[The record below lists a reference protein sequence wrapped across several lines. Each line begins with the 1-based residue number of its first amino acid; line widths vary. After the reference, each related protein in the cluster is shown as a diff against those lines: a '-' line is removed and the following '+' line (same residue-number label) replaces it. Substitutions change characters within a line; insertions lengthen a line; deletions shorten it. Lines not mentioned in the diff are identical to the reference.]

1 MTAQNLI
8 LGNKWREKLARYTG
22 ASCRLCRRANM
33 KMFLKGDRCYTDK
46 CSFERRSFAP
56 GQHGQ
61 GRFKKVSEYALQLR
75 EKQKVKQ
82 MYGMLEAQFHRYF
95 ERADRTKGVT
105 GEILLIMLERR
116 LDNTLYRMGFAS
128 SRDQAR
134 QIVRHNLIRING
146 RKVNIPSYQVRVGDL
161 ISLKEK
167 YQKNEL
173 IVDNLEGAARRGM
186 PSWLELDQSKFQGTV
201 KALPNRDE
209 ITMPIQEQLIVE
221 LYSK

>member
-1 MTAQNLI
+1 
-8 LGNKWREKLARYTG
+8 
-22 ASCRLCRRANM
+22 M
-33 KMFLKGDRCYTDK
+33 KMFLKGDRCYSDK
-46 CSFERRSFAP
+46 CAFERRSFAP

-61 GRFKKVSEYALQLR
+61 NRFRKVSDYAVQLR

-82 MYGMLEAQFHRYF
+82 MYGMLEAQFRRYF
-95 ERADRTKGVT
+95 ERAERIKGVT
-105 GEILLIMLERR
+105 GETLLIMLERR
-116 LDNTLYRMGFAS
+116 FDNTLYRIGFAS

-134 QIVRHNLIRING
+134 QMVRHNLFSING
-146 RKVNIPSYQVRVGDL
+146 KKVNIPSYQVRVGDV

-167 YQKNEL
+167 HQKNEL
-173 IVDNLEGAARRGM
+173 IIDNLEGAARRGL

>member
-1 MTAQNLI
+1 
-8 LGNKWREKLARYTG
+8 LARYTG
-22 ASCRLCRRANM
+22 ASCRLCRRENL
-33 KMFLKGDRCYTDK
+33 KMFLKGDRCYSDK
-46 CSFERRSFAP
+46 CAFERRSFAP

-61 GRFKKVSEYALQLR
+61 NKFRKVSDYAVQLR

-82 MYGMLEAQFHRYF
+82 MYGMLEAQFRRYF
-95 ERADRTKGVT
+95 EKADKAKGVT

-116 LDNTLYRMGFAS
+116 LDNTLYRSGFAS

-134 QIVRHNLIRING
+134 QMVRHNLFTING
-146 RKVNIPSYQVRVGDL
+146 KKINIPSYQVKSGDV
-161 ISLKEK
+161 IILKEK
-167 YQKNEL
+167 NLKNAV
-173 IVDNLEGAARRGM
+173 IADNIEGAARRGL
-186 PSWLELDQSKFQGTV
+186 PSWLELDHTKFQCVV